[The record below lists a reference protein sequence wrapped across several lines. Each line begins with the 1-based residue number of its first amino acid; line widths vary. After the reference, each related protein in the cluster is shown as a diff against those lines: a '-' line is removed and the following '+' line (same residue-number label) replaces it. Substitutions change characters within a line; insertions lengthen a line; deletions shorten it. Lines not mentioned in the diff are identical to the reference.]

1 MSPEL
6 ETKALLGRG
15 VVDIYG
21 RQLGRIIGID
31 RNVHGELE
39 GIQVEVAGNGI
50 LTARARQIAL
60 TPKNI
65 TLTPEWKVESQ
76 DIISELTI
84 LRKRVIALESLKDAK
99 EIDGEIYSEI
109 LEGQKAGYLEK
120 VKTAEALADSMKA
133 KLGQIASQLSSLT
146 KYLVNAKLDHKS
158 GALDE
163 SALRIARDSI
173 EPSLRPLIAERN
185 DLTTVVKSLETVL
198 PARVSMS

>member
-1 MSPEL
+1 M
-6 ETKALLGRG
+6 
-15 VVDIYG
+15 
-21 RQLGRIIGID
+21 
-31 RNVHGELE
+31 
-39 GIQVEVAGNGI
+39 
-50 LTARARQIAL
+50 AL

-84 LRKRVIALESLKDAK
+84 LRKRVTALESLKDAK

-109 LEGQKAGYLEK
+109 LEAQKAGYLEK

-133 KLGQIASQLSSLT
+133 KLGQIASELSSLT

-163 SALRIARDSI
+163 SALRITRESI

-185 DLTTVVKSLETVL
+185 DLTAAVKSLETVL
-198 PARVSMS
+198 PARVSLN